1 MSTAEST
8 DILESTS
15 AHPTYEEYKDSG
27 VDWLGEVPSP
37 WKVAK
42 LKYCVQ
48 SIVSGGTPAST
59 KDKYWVSDDEKGTPW
74 VAVGDMSETS
84 RVDTTEKRVTKEGVQ
99 EADLETL
106 SEGTLLYSIYAS
118 LGEVSILDIPA
129 TTNQAILGITPDREM
144 VSREFLYYWLKHM
157 QKHVQV
163 LSSSNTQDN
172 LSAGRVR
179 NMPVYLPDLSEQRAI
194 AAFLDRET
202 ERIDALIEKKE
213 QLIDLLEEK
222 RTALISRVVTK
233 GLDADVEM
241 QDSGVEWLGEIP
253 AGWDLIKLRWLT
265 ENIEQGWSPSA
276 DDREAAK
283 DEWGVI
289 TLSAVK
295 NGDFYPE
302 EHKALPSD
310 TDPKPKYEI
319 QPGDFL
325 LTRANTPELVGDACL
340 VRDTRGKLMMSDL
353 VYRLRLRNDL
363 VDGQYLMYWM
373 ISRSG
378 RHQVE
383 RSARGSS
390 KSMVKISQGHIKS
403 WIAALPPLA
412 EQRRIVDHLDRQT
425 AQIDTLIETIQKGI
439 DRLKEY
445 RTALISAAVTG
456 QIDVRDSF

>member
-1 MSTAEST
+1 MSTAESA

-27 VDWLGEVPSP
+27 VDWLKQIPAHWDVVPLRYYCNIPKGQVDPRTEDYRGRVLVAPNHVEQDTGRIRELETAHEQGASSGKYPVEPGDLIYSKIRPELNKVCLAKGEWLCSADMYPI
-37 WKVAK
+37 KIRKGYDAHY
-42 LKYCVQ
+42 LKYLMLSQAFKHLMVND
-48 SIVSGGTPAST
+48 SMR
-59 KDKYWVSDDEKGTPW
+59 
-74 VAVGDMSETS
+74 VAMPKVN
-84 RVDTTEKRVTKEGVQ
+84 RDTLNAAR
-99 EADLETL
+99 
-106 SEGTLLYSIYAS
+106 
-118 LGEVSILDIPA
+118 ILHPPFD
-129 TTNQAILGITPDREM
+129 
-144 VSREFLYYWLKHM
+144 
-157 QKHVQV
+157 
-163 LSSSNTQDN
+163 
-172 LSAGRVR
+172 
-179 NMPVYLPDLSEQRAI
+179 EQRAI

-222 RTALISRVVTK
+222 RTTLISRVVTK

-265 ENIEQGWSPSA
+265 ENIEQGWSPNA

-319 QPGDFL
+319 KPGDFL

-340 VRDTRGKLMMSDL
+340 VRDTRDKLMMSDL
-353 VYRLRLRNDL
+353 VYRLRLRNEL
-363 VDGQYLMYWM
+363 VDGQHLMYWM
-373 ISRSG
+373 ISRNG

-403 WIAALPPLA
+403 WIAALPPLG
-412 EQRRIVDHLDRQT
+412 EQRRIVDHLDKQT

-456 QIDVRDSF
+456 QIDVREKTKSTHA